1 MNVDKWIRCYQSLLI
16 NEPDAV
22 IVLYWASDVIIYC
35 TSWVLNRAP
44 RTKET
49 LSDFVKFWIL
59 VNGTQRCG
67 IELHDTHRHFTG

>member
-1 MNVDKWIRCYQSLLI
+1 MCDQFLLI
-16 NEPDAV
+16 NRHGVV
-22 IVLYWASDVIIYC
+22 IVLYWALDESCYC
-35 TSWVLNRAP
+35 ILYVLDLDRTP

-67 IELHDTHRHFTG
+67 IKLHDIHRHSAG